1 MFLQERYTK
10 IIEQVNLNGRV
21 TVKDLSVQFGVSED
35 WIRKDLRELE
45 NRNELKRVYGGA
57 IVNRNHSDIKTVDER
72 KNINIEIKKKIVEN
86 ALQLVEEGDIIFLDT
101 STINLEISKEIK
113 KRCMKITVVTNMIE
127 IVLELKKCIAT
138 RVITVGGQFNVEVGA
153 VVGAAADRYIK
164 QFTYDKS
171 FIGVCGI
178 NKESG
183 YVSTINI
190 EDGNTK
196 KTIIECSNKSY
207 LVMEDE
213 KYNYDEFYKFAS
225 IDEIAGIITQ
235 NKIE

>member
-35 WIRKDLRELE
+35 CIRKDLRELE

-72 KNINIEIKKKIVEN
+72 KNINIEIKKKIAEN
-86 ALQLVEEGDIIFLDT
+86 ALQLIEEGDIIFLDT
-101 STINLEISKEIK
+101 STINLEISKKIK

>member
-35 WIRKDLRELE
+35 CIRKDLRELE

-86 ALQLVEEGDIIFLDT
+86 ALQLIEEGDIIFLDT

-225 IDEIAGIITQ
+225 IDEIEGIITQ

>member
-35 WIRKDLRELE
+35 CIRKDLRELE

-72 KNINIEIKKKIVEN
+72 KNINIEIKKKIAEN
-86 ALQLVEEGDIIFLDT
+86 ALQLIEEGDIIFLDT

>member
-35 WIRKDLRELE
+35 CIRKDLRELE

-86 ALQLVEEGDIIFLDT
+86 ALQLIEEGDIIFLDT